1 MGRGVA
7 IGVTVGEREDA
18 DGPGSHG
25 HQQHPLRR
33 PHAPATPALPQR
45 ACQVKLVKLHTVTI
59 FLDSIKKKR
68 TPGPKALWRR
78 EERIP
83 ARLSAWA
90 R

>member
-7 IGVTVGEREDA
+7 IGVAVGEREDT

-25 HQQHPLRR
+25 HQQHPRRR
-33 PHAPATPALPQR
+33 PHPPATPAFRKEL
-45 ACQVKLVKLHTVTI
+45 VKLLVKLHTMTI